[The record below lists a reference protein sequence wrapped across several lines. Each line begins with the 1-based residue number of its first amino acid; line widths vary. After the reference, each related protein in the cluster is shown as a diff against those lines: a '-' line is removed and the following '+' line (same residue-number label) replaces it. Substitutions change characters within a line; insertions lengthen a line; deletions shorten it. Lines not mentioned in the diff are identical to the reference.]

1 MNAIKTVPVE
11 SGNLAAI
18 GYEAESKTLQVDFKT
33 GKRFQYPNV
42 PPELFAEFQAAESV
56 GKFFAARIKSE
67 FLGVPLKDDE

>member
-1 MNAIKTVPVE
+1 MTAIKTNPVE
-11 SGNLAAI
+11 SNNLAAI
-18 GYEAESKTLQVDFKT
+18 GYDAESKTLQVDFKN

-42 PPELFAEFQAAESV
+42 EPELFAEFQAAESV